1 MSVNN
6 THILFVAWLHEGGR
20 MEIQSAFNSGVEGFN
35 RATDTANKAAAD
47 IASATT
53 YNDSSRE
60 SASTTTE
67 VPEAEPSNSYNT
79 QSTAP
84 DINQSIV
91 DLKVSEYQAKASADV
106 ISTADENLGTLLD
119 VRV

>member
-1 MSVNN
+1 
-6 THILFVAWLHEGGR
+6 
-20 MEIQSAFNSGVEGFN
+20 MEIQSAFNSGIEGFN

-47 IASATT
+47 IAAATT

-60 SASTTTE
+60 SASTVSE
-67 VPEAEPSNSYNT
+67 VDEVAPNNNYT

-91 DLKVSEYQAKASADV
+91 DLKVSEYQAKASADI